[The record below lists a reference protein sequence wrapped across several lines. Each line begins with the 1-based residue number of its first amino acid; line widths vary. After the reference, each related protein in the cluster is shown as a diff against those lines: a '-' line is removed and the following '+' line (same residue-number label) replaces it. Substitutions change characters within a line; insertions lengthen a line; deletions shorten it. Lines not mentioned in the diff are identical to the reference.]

1 MKKQSVLSNSS
12 VINSRWSR
20 ELIPVFLVFPFSIL
34 FSIYLHDP
42 DLQGLWTIIYRNI
55 IRFFRY
61 AFSLCLPLY
70 VLHPIYKMVLEK
82 GRDALIQLREPE
94 ALTFH
99 PLKHW
104 LFRPFQGIGI
114 GFLFATKLLAL
125 IETLTGP
132 LTSAAPPLISGRYY
146 PVGLLLVTG
155 ITVVMSLLLSVLWT
169 MDDMGIR
176 YHNRRDQELKMIG
189 KYVGTLMPLIFG
201 LYGLL
206 TLLTHFPRENVLV
219 HVFRII
225 LAFYPPMVFFVIFH
239 FHFIN
244 RRTDFHSRK
253 GKLKKGGVWKDKR
266 NDGLGV

>member
-1 MKKQSVLSNSS
+1 MKKGSVLANSGG
-12 VINSRWSR
+12 INGRWSR

-34 FSIYLHDP
+34 FSVYLHDP
-42 DLQGLWTIIYRNI
+42 DLQDFWTIIYRNF

-61 AFSLCLPLY
+61 AFFLCLPLY
-70 VLHPIYKMVLEK
+70 VLHPIYKLVLER
-82 GRDALIQLREPE
+82 GRESLIQLREPE
-94 ALTFH
+94 ALTYR

-132 LTSAAPPLISGRYY
+132 ISETTGTIISSGFNLSR
-146 PVGLLLVTG
+146 LLLVTF
-155 ITVVMSLLLSVLWT
+155 ITIVMSLLLSVLWT

-201 LYGLL
+201 LYGLF
-206 TLLTHFPRENVLV
+206 TLLAHFPRENVLI

-225 LAFYPPMVFFVIFH
+225 LAFYPPMVFYVTFH
-239 FHFIN
+239 FHFLH
-244 RRTDFHSRK
+244 RRTDFHLRK
-253 GKLKKGGVWKDKR
+253 GRLTKGGVWQDKKGG
-266 NDGLGV
+266 GLGA